1 MEKKFK
7 DDLRYIYQKKL
18 DIACFQHDMAC
29 GYFKGLLRRKASY
42 KLLRNKEFNVAKIV
56 NLFGYQ
62 NLLVEMVYKFN

>member
-1 MEKKFK
+1 
-7 DDLRYIYQKKL
+7 
-18 DIACFQHDMAC
+18 MAC
-29 GYFKGLLRRKASY
+29 GDFKSLLRRKASY